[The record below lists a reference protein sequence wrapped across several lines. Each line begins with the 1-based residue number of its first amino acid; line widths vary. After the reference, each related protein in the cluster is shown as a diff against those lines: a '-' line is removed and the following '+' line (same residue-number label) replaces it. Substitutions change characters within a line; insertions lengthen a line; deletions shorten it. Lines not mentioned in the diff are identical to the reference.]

1 MVWGVPED
9 DGEREALSEL
19 VGTLAGSGGVDAAG
33 LGQEPG
39 TGGVDTLEMLFGA
52 SGH

>member
-1 MVWGVPED
+1 MEWAVPED
-9 DGEREALSEL
+9 DGEGQALSEL
-19 VGTLAGSGGVDAAG
+19 VGALAGSAGVDAAS

-39 TGGVDTLEMLFGA
+39 TGGVDSLEMLFGA